1 MRPPAAL
8 PLVLCTFLVAGAPA
22 SARADTV
29 RLSNGLSVVVRHV
42 EFEGEFATLV
52 MKGGG
57 RVRTL
62 RTLILDIEPEEA
74 IGARDLALEALRA
87 SRAAGRPQPD
97 FEDLVRRIDRAAHRA
112 GVDPLL
118 AHAVIR
124 TESNY
129 EPLAISPK
137 GAMGLMQ
144 IMPVLAQ
151 QYGVRDP
158 FDIDQNLDAGLRHL
172 KGLLSRHRTLALA
185 LAAYNAGEGA
195 VARYGRVP
203 PYRET
208 ENYVRKVIAFY
219 R

>member
-1 MRPPAAL
+1 MRPSAAL
-8 PLVLCTFLVAGAPA
+8 PLLCTVLVLAAPAVAG
-22 SARADTV
+22 ADTV
-29 RLSNGLSVVVRHV
+29 RLSNGLSVIVDHV
-42 EFEGEFATLV
+42 EFEGEFAVLV
-52 MKGGG
+52 MPGGG

-62 RTLILDIEPEEA
+62 RELILDVEPEE
-74 IGARDLALEALRA
+74 ITGARDLALRALA
-87 SRAAGRPQPD
+87 TSRAAGRPQPE
-97 FEDLVRRIDRAAHRA
+97 FEDLIRRIDRAAHRA
-112 GVDPLL
+112 GVDPAL
-118 AHAVIR
+118 AHAVVR

-129 EPLAISPK
+129 EPLAISRK

-144 IMPVLAQ
+144 IMPVLVQ

-158 FDIDQNLDAGLRHL
+158 FDIDENLDAGLRHL
-172 KGLLSRHRTLALA
+172 KGLLRRHRTLALA

>member
-1 MRPPAAL
+1 MRPRAAL
-8 PLVLCTFLVAGAPA
+8 PVLCTFLIAVAPA

-29 RLSNGLSVVVRHV
+29 RLSNGLSVVVDHV

-52 MKGGG
+52 MRGGG

-62 RTLILDIEPEEA
+62 RALILDVEPDE
-74 IGARDLALEALRA
+74 ITGARDLALEALRS

-118 AHAVIR
+118 AHAVVR

-144 IMPVLAQ
+144 IMPVLVQ
-151 QYGVRDP
+151 QYDVRDP

-172 KGLLSRHRTLALA
+172 KGLLRRHRTLALA

-208 ENYVRKVIAFY
+208 EAYVRKVIAYY